1 VGSQPITELKI
12 RERKYK
18 AVPVLKRWIDALT
31 ETPSEGI

>member
-1 VGSQPITELKI
+1 VESQLTTVPKI

-18 AVPVLKRWIDALT
+18 AVPVHKRWIDALA

>member
-1 VGSQPITELKI
+1 VESQRITELKI

-18 AVPVLKRWIDALT
+18 AVPVLKRWTDALA